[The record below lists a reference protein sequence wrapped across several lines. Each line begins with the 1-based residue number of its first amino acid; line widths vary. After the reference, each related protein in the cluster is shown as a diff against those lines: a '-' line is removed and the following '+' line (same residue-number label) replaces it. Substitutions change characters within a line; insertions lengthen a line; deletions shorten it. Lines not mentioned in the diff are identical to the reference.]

1 MSSLGAHGE
10 RIARH
15 ARDRRRVFSVFVEA
29 WRTTSGVRPGNPF
42 GINGLART
50 PGWLE
55 GLEPVPWALRDSF
68 EGALPGLPVPRAL
81 RRIAPQYD
89 RYRTAIR
96 GHGPDSTV
104 TGTSGRPD
112 ARTRTLSGI
121 ARRRRRESRE
131 PQWRPRKCGWSCRR
145 ALARA
150 ATLTAPAVRGV
161 QRQIAGSDRRG
172 RAVAGVVDAV
182 AGSIQLPVRRFEPMH
197 EIGCVHEGRCRRHR
211 GGGCASARRRKR
223 HDLRER
229 DAGGERE
236 IHIRPFRRGAW
247 HGRRERQRAWRPVT
261 PERLGTSSPQA
272 RRAAPATTMLP
283 QQRLQQEGKQMRA
296 SATRVSCCRQ
306 CAALSRKLP
315 ALGGSVASSPVS
327 SILS

>member
-1 MSSLGAHGE
+1 MRTQCVGPKACFFRVCRSVAYYIRSTARKPVRDQQVGAH
-10 RIARH
+10 
-15 ARDRRRVFSVFVEA
+15 A
-29 WRTTSGVRPGNPF
+29 WLAGGPGAGAVGPSGFLRGGSPGAACP
-42 GINGLART
+42 
-50 PGWLE
+50 
-55 GLEPVPWALRDSF
+55 S
-68 EGALPGLPVPRAL
+68 
-81 RRIAPQYD
+81 RIAPQCD

-161 QRQIAGSDRRG
+161 QRKIAGSDRRG

-261 PERLGTSSPQA
+261 PERLGTTSPQA
-272 RRAAPATTMLP
+272 RRAAPAITMLP
-283 QQRLQQEGKQMRA
+283 QQGLQQEGKRMRA

-306 CAALSRKLP
+306 CAAFSRKLP